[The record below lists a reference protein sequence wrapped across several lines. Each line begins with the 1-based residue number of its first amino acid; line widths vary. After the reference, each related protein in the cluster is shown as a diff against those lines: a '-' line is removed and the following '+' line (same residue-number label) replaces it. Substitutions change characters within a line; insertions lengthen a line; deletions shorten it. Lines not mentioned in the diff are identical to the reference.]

1 MKKLLKQILF
11 TALLFSS
18 FTVKAE
24 IKIIADTTES
34 EGDSIYVDNS
44 SYTLH
49 WSTKSL
55 YAGWSSS
62 EKSKVNS
69 EVIYIDTLTKF
80 TMPVP
85 GKKTSEYSRLHTGWD
100 LNLKEGE
107 PVKSAFDGRVRFA
120 GMNNGGYGNIVVV
133 RHASGIE
140 TWYAHLSSTSV
151 VPGQRVKCGET
162 IGLGGSTGRST
173 GPHLHWE
180 MRYKDVPLDLA
191 KIINYGNKTI
201 SKRKIK
207 VKDLTGDGMLAL
219 THHKIVDGD
228 TMESIAAK
236 HKSTPERLIRLNGLA
251 ANYVLV
257 PGKYIRVK

>member
-1 MKKLLKQILF
+1 MVANNRIF
-11 TALLFSS
+11 
-18 FTVKAE
+18 
-24 IKIIADTTES
+24 ADTTES
-34 EGDSIYVDNS
+34 AVDSIYIDNN
-44 SYTLH
+44 SYKLH
-49 WSTKSL
+49 WSTSSL
-55 YAGWSSS
+55 YAGWSSK
-62 EKSKVNS
+62 EKAKVNS
-69 EVIYIDTLTKF
+69 EFIYIDTLTRF

-191 KIINYGNKTI
+191 KIIDYNSKSI
-201 SKRKIK
+201 PKRKIK
-207 VKDLTGDGMLAL
+207 VKDLTGDGMLSH
-219 THHKIVDGD
+219 THHKIAEGD
-228 TMESIAAK
+228 TMESIAKK
-236 HKSTPERLIRLNGLA
+236 HNSTPERLTRLNGLA
-251 ANYVLV
+251 PNYVLV
-257 PGKYIRVK
+257 PGKYIRVR

>member
-1 MKKLLKQILF
+1 MQKHLFKFLFFTLVLCSF
-11 TALLFSS
+11 TAA
-18 FTVKAE
+18 AE
-24 IKIIADTTES
+24 VRILADTTES
-34 EGDSIYVDNS
+34 AEDSVYIDNN
-44 SYTLH
+44 SYKLH
-49 WSTKSL
+49 WNTTSL
-55 YAGWSSS
+55 YAGWKSS
-62 EKSKVNS
+62 EKAKVNS
-69 EVIYIDTLTKF
+69 EVIYIDTLTRF

-107 PVKSAFDGRVRFA
+107 PVKSAFEGRVRFA
-120 GMNNGGYGNIVVV
+120 GMNNGGYGNIVIV

-140 TWYAHLSSTSV
+140 TWYAHLSATSV

-191 KIINYGNKTI
+191 KIIDYSSKTI

-207 VKDLTGDGMLAL
+207 VKDLTGDGMLSL
-219 THHKIVDGD
+219 THHKIADGD
-228 TMESIAAK
+228 TMESIAKK
-236 HKSTPERLIRLNGLA
+236 HNSSPERLTRLNGLA
-251 ANYVLV
+251 ADYVLT
-257 PGKYIRVK
+257 PGKYIRVR

>member
-1 MKKLLKQILF
+1 MQKHLLKFLIVTLVLCSV
-11 TALLFSS
+11 TAA
-18 FTVKAE
+18 AE
-24 IKIIADTTES
+24 IRILSDTTES
-34 EGDSIYVDNS
+34 SEDSLYLDNN
-44 SYTLH
+44 SYKLH
-49 WSTKSL
+49 WNTTSL
-55 YAGWSSS
+55 YAGWKSS
-62 EKSKVNS
+62 EKAKVNS

-107 PVKSAFDGRVRFA
+107 PVKSAFEGRVRFA
-120 GMNNGGYGNIVVV
+120 GMNNGGYGNIVIV

-140 TWYAHLSSTSV
+140 TWYAHLSATSV
-151 VPGQRVKCGET
+151 VPGQRVKSGET

-191 KIINYGNKTI
+191 KIIDYGTKSI
-201 SKRKIK
+201 PKRKIK

-219 THHKIVDGD
+219 THHKISDGD
-228 TMESIAAK
+228 TMESIAKK
-236 HKSTPERLIRLNGLA
+236 HNSTPERLTRLNGLA
-251 ANYVLV
+251 PNHVLI
-257 PGKYIRVK
+257 PGKYIRVR

>member
-1 MKKLLKQILF
+1 MQKHLLKFLIVTLVSCSV
-11 TALLFSS
+11 TAA
-18 FTVKAE
+18 AE
-24 IKIIADTTES
+24 IRILSDTTES
-34 EGDSIYVDNS
+34 SEDSLYLDNN
-44 SYTLH
+44 SYKLH
-49 WSTKSL
+49 WNTTSL
-55 YAGWSSS
+55 YAGWKSS
-62 EKSKVNS
+62 EKAKVNS

-107 PVKSAFDGRVRFA
+107 PVKSAFEGRVRFA
-120 GMNNGGYGNIVVV
+120 GMNNGGYGNIVIV

-140 TWYAHLSSTSV
+140 TWYAHLSATSV
-151 VPGQRVKCGET
+151 VPGQRVKSGET

-191 KIINYGNKTI
+191 KIIDYGTKSI
-201 SKRKIK
+201 PKRKIK

-219 THHKIVDGD
+219 THHKISDGD
-228 TMESIAAK
+228 TMESIAKK
-236 HKSTPERLIRLNGLA
+236 HNSTPERLTRLNGLA
-251 ANYVLV
+251 PNHVLI
-257 PGKYIRVK
+257 PGKYIRVR

>member
-1 MKKLLKQILF
+1 MKQHLKLFLLATILF
-11 TALLFSS
+11 ASS
-18 FTVKAE
+18 AMAANNRIF
-24 IKIIADTTES
+24 ADTTES
-34 EGDSIYVDNS
+34 AVDSIYIDNN
-44 SYTLH
+44 SYKLH
-49 WSTKSL
+49 WSTSSL

-62 EKSKVNS
+62 EKAKVNS
-69 EVIYIDTLTKF
+69 EFIYIDTLTRF

-180 MRYKDVPLDLA
+180 MRYKDVLA
-191 KIINYGNKTI
+191 MY
-201 SKRKIK
+201 S
-207 VKDLTGDGMLAL
+207 VS
-219 THHKIVDGD
+219 
-228 TMESIAAK
+228 EF
-236 HKSTPERLIRLNGLA
+236 
-251 ANYVLV
+251 
-257 PGKYIRVK
+257 

>member
-1 MKKLLKQILF
+1 MKKYLKQFLLAAILF
-11 TALLFSS
+11 ASS
-18 FTVKAE
+18 AVVANNRTF
-24 IKIIADTTES
+24 ADTTES
-34 EGDSIYVDNS
+34 EVDSIYVDNS
-44 SYTLH
+44 SYKLH
-49 WSTKSL
+49 WSTSSL

-69 EVIYIDTLTKF
+69 EVIYIDTLTRF

-133 RHASGIE
+133 RHTSGIE

-191 KIINYGNKTI
+191 KIIDYNTKSI
-201 SKRKIK
+201 PKKKIK
-207 VKDLTGDGMLAL
+207 VKDLTGDGMLSH
-219 THHKIVDGD
+219 THHKIAEGD
-228 TMESIAAK
+228 TLESIAKK
-236 HKSTPERLIRLNGLA
+236 HNSTPERLTRLNGLA
-251 ANYVLV
+251 PNHVLI
-257 PGKYIRVK
+257 PGKYIRVR

>member
-1 MKKLLKQILF
+1 MKNYLIQFLLAAF
-11 TALLFSS
+11 LLSS
-18 FTVKAE
+18 ITLVAE
-24 IKIIADTTES
+24 VKIIADTTES
-34 EGDSIYVDNS
+34 EEDSIYIDNN
-44 SYTLH
+44 SYKLH
-49 WSTKSL
+49 WNTTSL
-55 YAGWSSS
+55 YAGWKSS
-62 EKSKVNS
+62 EKANINS
-69 EVIYIDTLTKF
+69 EVIYIDTLTRF

-107 PVKSAFDGRVRFA
+107 PVKSAFDGRVRYA
-120 GMNNGGYGNIVVV
+120 GFNNGGYGNIVIV

-151 VPGQRVKCGET
+151 LPGQRVKCGET

-191 KIINYGNKTI
+191 KIIDYSNKTI
-201 SKRKIK
+201 PKRKIK
-207 VKDLTGDGMLAL
+207 VKNLTGDGMLAL
-219 THHKIVDGD
+219 THHKIADGD
-228 TMESIAAK
+228 TMESISAK
-236 HKSTPERLIRLNGLA
+236 HNSTPERLTRLNGLA
-251 ANYVLV
+251 ANYVLI

>member
-1 MKKLLKQILF
+1 MKKHLKYFLLAI
-11 TALLFSS
+11 
-18 FTVKAE
+18 TV
-24 IKIIADTTES
+24 IKTYTTSANNIIFADTTES
-34 EGDSIYVDNS
+34 AVDSTYIDNN
-44 SYTLH
+44 SYKLH
-49 WSTKSL
+49 WSTSSL

-69 EVIYIDTLTKF
+69 EVIYIDTLTRF

-191 KIINYGNKTI
+191 KIIDYKSTTI
-201 SKRKIK
+201 PKRKIK
-207 VKDLTGDGMLAL
+207 VKDLTGDGMLSY
-219 THHKIVDGD
+219 THHKIAEGD
-228 TMESIAAK
+228 TMESIAKK
-236 HKSTPERLIRLNGLA
+236 HNSTPERLTRLNGLA
-251 ANYVLV
+251 PNYVLI
-257 PGKYIRVK
+257 PGKYIRVR

>member
-1 MKKLLKQILF
+1 MKNYLVQFLLA
-11 TALLFSS
+11 ALLLSS
-18 FTVKAE
+18 ATMTAE
-24 IKIIADTTES
+24 FRVIADTTES
-34 EGDSIYVDNS
+34 EEDSIYIDNN
-44 SYTLH
+44 SYKLH
-49 WSTKSL
+49 WNTTSL
-55 YAGWSSS
+55 YAGWKSS
-62 EKSKVNS
+62 EKAKVNS
-69 EVIYIDTLTKF
+69 EVIYIDTLTRF

-107 PVKSAFDGRVRFA
+107 PVKSAFEGRVRFA
-120 GMNNGGYGNIVVV
+120 GMNNGGYGNIVIV

-140 TWYAHLSSTSV
+140 TWYAHLSATSV

-191 KIINYGNKTI
+191 KIIDYNSKTI

-207 VKDLTGDGMLAL
+207 VKDLTGDGMLSL
-219 THHKIVDGD
+219 THHKIADGD
-228 TMESIAAK
+228 TMESIAKK
-236 HKSTPERLIRLNGLA
+236 HNSSPERLTRLNGLA
-251 ANYVLV
+251 ADYVLV